1 MVLVSNKLYAQ
12 TTFFTVY
19 QPNQVTM
26 TAAQSVRYNL
36 LLNDTTISQ
45 LSIVSTADV
54 RSFLAND
61 TLAFQLP
68 GPNTNVSAVAQRIEE
83 STASGY
89 TWSASLVNNLGY
101 LSFIYQNNQTFGFIQ
116 IGQDFYELYPMNEN
130 YEFLV
135 KKDLNPLVDCGMA
148 THRHRLAPTR
158 LNAMSSRLVFWNTTH
173 ARPLSQYC
181 WLSLKAPKTGY

>member
-1 MVLVSNKLYAQ
+1 MKILILPPPISHCFAGAVFLLMVLVSNKLYAQ

-61 TLAFQLP
+61 TLVFQLP
-68 GPNTNVSAVAQRIEE
+68 GQNTNVSAVAQRIEE

-135 KKDLNPLVDCGMA
+135 KKDLNYLQ
-148 THRHRLAPTR
+148 
-158 LNAMSSRLVFWNTTH
+158 SRLILLLLQPMVLFVTH
-173 ARPLSQYC
+173 LV
-181 WLSLKAPKTGY
+181 